1 MTVTHNTDIIILNGT
16 YLISFRNGQK
26 YRQMKLPIPGKS
38 LSTFEDESGSE
49 RIIALGRSND
59 VLFVFTNDLKPFEEI
74 YYKNDAKETCN
85 FAIWYQ
91 NYYYISCQSAILQLS
106 EDGEIVEKIS
116 ANNGT
121 FSLGITFDNKSR
133 IIAIVRGQ
141 PLLQVFQNGQLRR
154 NLSAIST
161 DEILT
166 IWSEILYEN
175 GRLHIV
181 DYLASKLKTFRYPID
196 STEN

>member
-1 MTVTHNTDIIILNGT
+1 MVKLWKKLA
-16 YLISFRNGQK
+16 LIMEHFR
-26 YRQMKLPIPGKS
+26 L
-38 LSTFEDESGSE
+38 
-49 RIIALGRSND
+49 
-59 VLFVFTNDLKPFEEI
+59 
-74 YYKNDAKETCN
+74 
-85 FAIWYQ
+85 
-91 NYYYISCQSAILQLS
+91 
-106 EDGEIVEKIS
+106 
-116 ANNGT
+116 
-121 FSLGITFDNKSR
+121 
-133 IIAIVRGQ
+133 
-141 PLLQVFQNGQLRR
+141 NGQLRR